1 MFFHIRRTRPA
12 TALLMVVFGVALFAL
27 PATSLS
33 TGSPGIPSDLQVS
46 QEEASSSHG
55 LLFVE
60 NAGQWPDGARF
71 QVWGSP
77 AGVGTTWLAEDAIW
91 ISIVTGSP
99 SDELERFPKVPAG
112 VQPAEVPPTGVAL
125 KLTFPGSNP
134 DVRLEPINPL
144 TTTVSYFLGN
154 DPTQWQP
161 DVPVY
166 TGVRYVDLYPGV
178 NLVLGG
184 SDGAWQLEAA
194 PDAAVD
200 QVRLLVE
207 GALIEDL
214 DGTELH
220 LARDDERLSVAL
232 PRASFTYQV
241 EGVSTQGETLALE
254 FRSYR
259 ETCRQPIAPD
269 DNPQDLVF
277 GTFLGSDERD
287 LAYALAVDETGQ
299 STVAGYT
306 QSSAFP
312 TTPGAFDPSFN
323 GALGFYDAFVARLSA
338 DGSTLVYGTFL
349 GGSSNEIAY
358 GIAVDNSGEATVTGF
373 AYSSD
378 FPTTPGAF
386 DRSHNGWSGRLRYP
400 AQRQRQRPD
409 LQHLLG
415 RKLR

>member
-1 MFFHIRRTRPA
+1 MQ
-12 TALLMVVFGVALFAL
+12 FGSASSRVRQVTSWNASPRFL
-27 PATSLS
+27 PASN
-33 TGSPGIPSDLQVS
+33 P
-46 QEEASSSHG
+46 
-55 LLFVE
+55 
-60 NAGQWPDGARF
+60 R
-71 QVWGSP
+71 
-77 AGVGTTWLAEDAIW
+77 
-91 ISIVTGSP
+91 
-99 SDELERFPKVPAG
+99 RCRR
-112 VQPAEVPPTGVAL
+112 TGVAL

-254 FRSYR
+254 FRPDPR
-259 ETCRQPIAPD
+259 TRRQPIAPD

-287 LAYALAVDETGQ
+287 LAYTLAVDETGQ

-358 GIAVDNSGEATVTGF
+358 GIAVDNSGEATVTGLCILQRLSHHSRRF
-373 AYSSD
+373 RPQPQRLVPTSSLPGSA
-378 FPTTPGAF
+378 PTAAPWSTAPSWAEAPTMKPTPLAWTTQAIP
-386 DRSHNGWSGRLRYP
+386 SWL
-400 AQRQRQRPD
+400 AC
-409 LQHLLG
+409 HLFQ
-415 RKLR
+415 